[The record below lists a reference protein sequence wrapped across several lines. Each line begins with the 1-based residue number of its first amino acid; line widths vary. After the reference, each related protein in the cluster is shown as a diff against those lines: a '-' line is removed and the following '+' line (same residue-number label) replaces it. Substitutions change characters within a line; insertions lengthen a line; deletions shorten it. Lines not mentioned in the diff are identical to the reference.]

1 MQRRTKIQRETHLI
15 ELEDKMVRGVPRSR
29 IAREMREKHQLT
41 SRQVR
46 HDLRQLFRRWERKD
60 DLLLSER
67 AARRELAA
75 AVDRREHEWN
85 EAVASGDP
93 RRSAEVE
100 KDRAKLLGLYADERK
115 RRPYVTNA
123 ERRLT
128 AAKLQHEVLMMY
140 AEAPTNPDGSVV
152 LTAYSRSPP
161 PQDDVEYRE
170 AIENPKASTGGGS
183 GTRAN
188 TGGASGT
195 RPVNPHDKFPGRK
208 LGDRWPSDRGDVVS
222 PRRQERVDELREA
235 LAEGTHLDQLEE
247 LARQRFGLSQRAARR
262 HVVLLMRQLEE
273 DGERIR
279 QGTHEL
285 QALTLA
291 MRRRNLLADMAAQK
305 KDEALL
311 KDLEIERSKLLGLY
325 AKDRRDSQKP
335 LPDEEENKNA
345 ERMIEIEFAR
355 LDRERGHRHTTDEMI
370 AGPNGEPTTPGRQ
383 PFKPPAPE
391 DWDPE
396 SPYPSAQNDDWL
408 TRDLGPE
415 WDDTLRE
422 DDYDYVPP
430 PETKESGVRDQG
442 TEERNQTSGN

>member
-1 MQRRTKIQRETHLI
+1 MLRRTKIQREAHL
-15 ELEDKMVRGVPRSR
+15 LEVEEKMVRGVPRSQ
-29 IAREMREKHQLT
+29 IAREMRDKHQLT

-60 DLLLSER
+60 DLLLSEK

-75 AVDRREHEWN
+75 AVDRREREWN
-85 EAVASGDP
+85 AAVKSDDP
-93 RRSAEVE
+93 RRSAAAE
-100 KDRAKLLGLYADERK
+100 KDRAKLLGLYAEERK

-152 LTAYSRSPP
+152 LTAYSRSKPP
-161 PQDDVEYRE
+161 LDDVEYCE
-170 AIENPKASTGGGS
+170 AIENPKASTGG
-183 GTRAN
+183 
-188 TGGASGT
+188 ASGT
-195 RPVNPHDKFPGRK
+195 PPANPHDKFPGRK
-208 LGDRWPSDRGDVVS
+208 LGDPFPTDRGDVIS

-235 LAEGTHLDQLEE
+235 LADGTRLDQIEE
-247 LARQRFGLSQRAARR
+247 LARTRFGLSQRAARR
-262 HVVLLMRQLEE
+262 HVLELMRQLEE

-291 MRRRNLLADMAAQK
+291 VRRRDLLAEMAARK
-305 KDEALL
+305 KDVALL
-311 KDLEIERSKLLGLY
+311 KELEIERCKLLGLY
-325 AKDRRDSQKP
+325 AKDRRDALKP
-335 LPDEEENKNA
+335 PSEEEEGRTA

-355 LDRERGHRHTTDEMI
+355 LDRARGIRHTVAETI
-370 AGPNGEPTTPGRQ
+370 AGPNGEPNVPGRQ
-383 PFKPPAPE
+383 PFKPPVPE

-396 SPYPSAQNDDWL
+396 SPYPSAANDDWL
-408 TRDLGPE
+408 TRDLGPD

-430 PETKESGVRDQG
+430 PAETKESGVRDQG
-442 TEERNQTSGN
+442 AEDRDRPPP